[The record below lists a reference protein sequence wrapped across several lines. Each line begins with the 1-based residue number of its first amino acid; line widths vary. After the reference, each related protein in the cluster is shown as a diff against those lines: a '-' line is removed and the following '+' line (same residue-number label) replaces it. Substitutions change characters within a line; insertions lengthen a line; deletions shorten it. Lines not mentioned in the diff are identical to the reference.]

1 MKRNLLV
8 IVGWGLIW
16 LKLVGSVEAVEL
28 PTLSWEP
35 VDTASPAVTIAL
47 QSTKLPT
54 EPLGQPAQDRLEA
67 ALEKQQVGPLSLTNF
82 FKYAIRVAIERGVP
96 TNTVVLVLLLP
107 LVGTIVG
114 ALYYIVGLT
123 GFGVFMPAMISV
135 SFLATGIV
143 GGLILFAIILSLT
156 SLVRKFLRK
165 IRLHQRARRA
175 VTLWVVSLGTFGL
188 LFFAPVFHLSDLTKI
203 SIFPILFMIL
213 LSEEFVRIQV
223 GRSRKK
229 AISLT
234 LGTLI
239 ISIVG
244 AMLMD
249 WQQLQELVILHP
261 ETSFFLI
268 LFIDLFVGR
277 YTGFRLLEY
286 KRFKSVLRK

>member
-1 MKRNLLV
+1 LAV
-8 IVGWGLIW
+8 VGWGLIW
-16 LKLVGSVEAVEL
+16 LKLAGGARAVEL
-28 PTLSWEP
+28 PTLAREP
-35 VDTASPAVTIAL
+35 VDNASPAATIAP
-47 QSTKLPT
+47 QSTEPPT
-54 EPLGQPAQDRLEA
+54 EPLGQPTQDRLEA
-67 ALEKQQVGPLSLTNF
+67 ALEKQEIGPLSPTNF
-82 FKYAIRVAIERGVP
+82 FKHAIRIAIKRGVP
-96 TNTVVLVLLLP
+96 TNTVALVLLLP
-107 LVGTIVG
+107 LVGTIVS
-114 ALYYIVGLT
+114 ALYYLVGLT

-135 SFLATGIV
+135 SFLATGMV
-143 GGLILFAIILSLT
+143 GGLVLFAIILALT
-156 SLVRKFLRK
+156 SLARKFLRK

-229 AISLT
+229 AVSLT
-234 LGTLI
+234 LGTLV
-239 ISIVG
+239 ISIIG
-244 AMLMD
+244 AMLMG

-286 KRFKSVLRK
+286 RRFKSVLRK